1 MSLFDASDKSG
12 NDCFHFTCTSI
23 NNKLSIERHYF
34 LFWSITYFKTD
45 MLHFCFQKIWSKA
58 FSLRPVLDTSL
69 LLSISF
75 QNFMTQSKAM
85 ELDLENEI
93 EKTKKEGILL
103 NCCTV
108 LLINVV
114 IKSSTVD
121 KLGEWCLKRKVG
133 AVAKTNTEWFD
144 IWSWAVHHAKT
155 PVHDLLLPH
164 TNAAQ
169 EGTSGQHCFLIN

>member
-1 MSLFDASDKSG
+1 MLTLLFPK
-12 NDCFHFTCTSI
+12 
-23 NNKLSIERHYF
+23 KL
-34 LFWSITYFKTD
+34 
-45 MLHFCFQKIWSKA
+45 SKA
-58 FSLRPVLDTSL
+58 FSLRPVLDTS

-133 AVAKTNTEWFD
+133 PVAKTNTE
-144 IWSWAVHHAKT
+144 
-155 PVHDLLLPH
+155 
-164 TNAAQ
+164 
-169 EGTSGQHCFLIN
+169 